1 MCMAQTFKLVFY
13 FSQVGTEDMK
23 GLDFIVF
30 EEPEMTIVSC
40 HVEGNSTVEQRKH
53 LMVEIKSAGDAAKI
67 ESAFPLPISNFFQVK
82 DLPKGRYLLR
92 LRSGLPLSSHKFES
106 DIVEV
111 DLEKNA
117 QIHVGPLGYRF
128 VEDQLK
134 QVSFFFVCSFFS
146 LHVAKF
152 AMTTSILLT
161 FFSSFPAV
169 VCKCDL
175 VMFLIVVSFRN

>member
-1 MCMAQTFKLVFY
+1 MAQIF
-13 FSQVGTEDMK
+13 EDVNDTNGIETVVK
-23 GLDFIVF
+23 QGSGFLQH
-30 EEPEMTIVSC
+30 EETLPAKAAEHFRDLCQIIPNWSLYLELKQDLQKVVC
-40 HVEGNSTVEQRKH
+40 GEGSTV
-53 LMVEIKSAGDAAKI
+53 
-67 ESAFPLPISNFFQVK
+67 
-82 DLPKGRYLLR
+82 
-92 LRSGLPLSSHKFES
+92 GLPNDVEL